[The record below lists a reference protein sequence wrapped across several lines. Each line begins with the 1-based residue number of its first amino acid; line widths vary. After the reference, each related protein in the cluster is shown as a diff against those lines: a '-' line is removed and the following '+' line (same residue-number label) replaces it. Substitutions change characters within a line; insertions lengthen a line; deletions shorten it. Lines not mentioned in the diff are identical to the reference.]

1 MMTRTYDKEQI
12 YDTYYPKV
20 VQYIR
25 SHVGQQQ
32 DVEDLAQAVFIK
44 VYGKLDLF
52 DPEKSGIS
60 TWIYNITRNTVID
73 HFRTM
78 SHHQHEELSETL
90 KDERGDVSEK
100 VVLEEE
106 LEELA

>member
-1 MMTRTYDKEQI
+1 MTRTYDKEQI

-44 VYGKLDLF
+44 LYGKLDLF
-52 DPEKSGIS
+52 DPEKKRDFYVDLQYHTKHG
-60 TWIYNITRNTVID
+60 N
-73 HFRTM
+73 
-78 SHHQHEELSETL
+78 
-90 KDERGDVSEK
+90 
-100 VVLEEE
+100 
-106 LEELA
+106 